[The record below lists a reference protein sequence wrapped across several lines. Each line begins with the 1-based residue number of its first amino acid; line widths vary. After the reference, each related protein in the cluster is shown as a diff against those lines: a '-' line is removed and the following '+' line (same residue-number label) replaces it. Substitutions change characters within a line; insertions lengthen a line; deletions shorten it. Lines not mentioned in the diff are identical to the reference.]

1 LQSVVSVASD
11 LPDRVSRDGSTEY
24 LTYAIGLAE
33 SARCRRSLEV
43 APFSACEPFVVLAEL
58 SAIG

>member
-1 LQSVVSVASD
+1 MASD